1 MEFLFEKSLMGF
13 CTHSIKIVKTIGLIL
28 SFLATFLLADLVAE
42 NTHDPEEIKA
52 KVAYVKIPQLEDLE
66 NNPVYIGQ
74 IIGVTYELLLFDAE
88 FLEAKIKDELDK
100 TQIELLSKM
109 PKWKKVEKE
118 LFRATYY
125 YKIKGVKAS
134 IPPLEVSAFSNKDKY
149 IDYSIAPKVTLQV
162 TDLSKNSRYANVM
175 AKDLQVLQ
183 YKTKD
188 YDDKNNILVVELAFK
203 EANWEDFHIKEAI
216 KQGFDN
222 ASLNQI
228 KAKEGS
234 VFYYCVLPKTIQNL
248 SFDYFSLSNRQFKT
262 LSFSTIPTQDTT
274 GIQSDLIPK
283 NNFLVFSNVALLAL
297 CVFFLVLFFLVLFF
311 IFGRKLIF
319 LGLGILCLGFVLYHL
334 LFTQKSALLL
344 AHKKIRILPTQ
355 NSTILGLSKNE
366 MPIKIVGSHGDY
378 YKILTPHEQIGWVKK
393 DEVK

>member
-1 MEFLFEKSLMGF
+1 MGFLFEKSLMTF
-13 CTHSIKIVKTIGLIL
+13 CAHSIKIVKTIGLIL
-28 SFLATFLLADLVAE
+28 SLLATFLVADLVAE
-42 NTHDPEEIKA
+42 NTSESEEIKA
-52 KVAYVKIPQLEDLE
+52 KVVYVKIPQLEDLE

-74 IIGVTYELLLFDAE
+74 IIGVTYDLLLFDAE
-88 FLEAKIKDELDK
+88 FLEAKIKDKLDK

-125 YKIKGVKAS
+125 YKIKGIKAS

-162 TDLSKNSRYANVM
+162 TDLSKNPRYANVM

-203 EANWEDFHIKEAI
+203 EATWEDFHIKEAL

-297 CVFFLVLFFLVLFF
+297 CVFFLVLFF

-319 LGLGILCLGFVLYHL
+319 LGLGILCLGFVLYNL

-344 AHKKIRILPTQ
+344 AHQKIRILPTQ

-366 MPIKIVGSHGDY
+366 MPIKILGSHDDY

>member
-1 MEFLFEKSLMGF
+1 MGFLFEKSLMTF
-13 CTHSIKIVKTIGLIL
+13 CAHSIKIVKTIGLIL
-28 SFLATFLLADLVAE
+28 SFLATFLVAE

-52 KVAYVKIPQLEDLE
+52 KVVYVKIPQLEDLE

-74 IIGVTYELLLFDAE
+74 TIGVTYDLLLFDAE

-125 YKIKGVKAS
+125 YKIKGIKAS

-162 TDLSKNSRYANVM
+162 TDLSKNPRYANVM

-203 EANWEDFHIKEAI
+203 EANWEDFHIKEAL

-297 CVFFLVLFFLVLFF
+297 CVFFLVLFF

-319 LGLGILCLGFVLYHL
+319 LGLGILCLGFVLYNL

-366 MPIKIVGSHGDY
+366 MPIKILGSHDDY

>member
-1 MEFLFEKSLMGF
+1 MGFLFEKSLMSF
-13 CTHSIKIVKTIGLIL
+13 CTHSIKIIKVIGLIL
-28 SFLATFLLADLVAE
+28 SLLVTFLVAE
-42 NTHDPEEIKA
+42 NANEPEEIKA
-52 KVAYVKIPQLEDLE
+52 KVVYVKIPQLEDLE

-74 IIGVTYELLLFDAE
+74 IIGVTYDLLLFDAE
-88 FLEAKIKDELDK
+88 FLEAKIKDGWDK
-100 TQIELLSKM
+100 TQIELLNKM

-125 YKIKGVKAS
+125 YKIKGIKAI
-134 IPPLEVSAFSNKDKY
+134 IPSLEVSAFSNKDKY
-149 IDYSIAPKVTLQV
+149 IDHSIAPKVTLQV
-162 TDLSKNSRYANVM
+162 TDLSKNPRYANVM
-175 AKDLQVLQ
+175 AKDLQVVQ

-188 YDDKNNILVVELAFK
+188 YDDKNNILVMEIAFK
-203 EANWEDFHIKEAI
+203 EATWEDFHIKEAI

-248 SFDYFSLSNRQFKT
+248 SFDYFSLSNKQFKT
-262 LSFSTIPTQDTT
+262 LSFSAIPTQDTT

-297 CVFFLVLFFLVLFF
+297 CVFFLVLFF

-319 LGLGILCLGFVLYHL
+319 LGLGVLCLGFVLYHL

-366 MPIKIVGSHGDY
+366 MPIKILGSHDDY

-393 DEVK
+393 DEIK

>member
-1 MEFLFEKSLMGF
+1 MGFLFEKSLMSF
-13 CTHSIKIVKTIGLIL
+13 CTHSIKIIKVIGLIL
-28 SFLATFLLADLVAE
+28 SFLVAFLVAE
-42 NTHDPEEIKA
+42 DAHEPEEIKA

-66 NNPVYIGQ
+66 NTPVYIGQ
-74 IIGVTYELLLFDAE
+74 TIGVTYDLLLFDAE
-88 FLEAKIKDELDK
+88 FLEAKIKDGLDK

-125 YKIKGVKAS
+125 YKIKGIKAI
-134 IPPLEVSAFSNKDKY
+134 IPSLEVSAFSNKDKY
-149 IDYSIAPKVTLQV
+149 IDYSIAPKVALQV
-162 TDLSKNSRYANVM
+162 TDLSKNPRYANVM
-175 AKDLQVLQ
+175 AKDLQVVQ

-188 YDDKNNILVVELAFK
+188 YDDKNNILVMELAFK
-203 EANWEDFHIKEAI
+203 EANWEDFHVKEAI

-234 VFYYCVLPKTIQNL
+234 VFYYCVLPKTLQNL
-248 SFDYFSLSNRQFKT
+248 SFDYFLLSNRQFKT
-262 LSFSTIPTQDTT
+262 LSFSAIPTQDTT

-297 CVFFLVLFFLVLFF
+297 CVFFLVLFF

-319 LGLGILCLGFVLYHL
+319 LGLGVLCLGFVLYHL

-355 NSTILGLSKNE
+355 NSTILGLSRDE
-366 MPIKIVGSHGDY
+366 MPIKILGSHDDY

>member
-1 MEFLFEKSLMGF
+1 MGFLFEKSLMGF
-13 CTHSIKIVKTIGLIL
+13 CAHSIKIVKTIGLIL
-28 SFLATFLLADLVAE
+28 SLLATFLVAE

-52 KVAYVKIPQLEDLE
+52 KVVYVKIPQLEDLE

-74 IIGVTYELLLFDAE
+74 IIGVTYDLLLFDAE
-88 FLEAKIKDELDK
+88 FLEAKIKDGLDK

-162 TDLSKNSRYANVM
+162 TDLSKNPRYANVM
-175 AKDLQVLQ
+175 AKDLQVVQ

-188 YDDKNNILVVELAFK
+188 YDDKNNILVMELAFK
-203 EANWEDFHIKEAI
+203 EATWEDFHIKEAI

-234 VFYYCVLPKTIQNL
+234 VFYYCVLPKTLQNL
-248 SFDYFSLSNRQFKT
+248 SFDYFSLSNKQFKT
-262 LSFSTIPTQDTT
+262 LSFSAIPTQDTT

-297 CVFFLVLFFLVLFF
+297 CVFFLVLFF

-355 NSTILGLSKNE
+355 NSTILGLSKDE
-366 MPIKIVGSHGDY
+366 MPIKILGSHDDY

>member
-1 MEFLFEKSLMGF
+1 MGFLFEKSLMTF
-13 CTHSIKIVKTIGLIL
+13 CARSIKIVKTIGLIL
-28 SFLATFLLADLVAE
+28 SLLATFLVADLVAE

-52 KVAYVKIPQLEDLE
+52 KVVYVKIPRLEDLE

-74 IIGVTYELLLFDAE
+74 TIGVTYDLLLFDAE

-125 YKIKGVKAS
+125 YKIKGIKAS

-203 EANWEDFHIKEAI
+203 EATWEDFHIKEAL

-274 GIQSDLIPK
+274 GIQSNLIPK

-297 CVFFLVLFFLVLFF
+297 CVFFLVLFF
-311 IFGRKLIF
+311 IFGRKLIL
-319 LGLGILCLGFVLYHL
+319 LGLGILCLGFVLYNL

-366 MPIKIVGSHGDY
+366 MPIKILGSHDDY

>member
-1 MEFLFEKSLMGF
+1 MGFLFEKSLMSF
-13 CTHSIKIVKTIGLIL
+13 CTHSIKILKIISLIL
-28 SFLATFLLADLVAE
+28 SFLAAFLVAE
-42 NTHDPEEIKA
+42 NAHESEEIKA
-52 KVAYVKIPQLEDLE
+52 KVVYVKIPQLEDLE
-66 NNPVYIGQ
+66 NTPVYIGQ
-74 IIGVTYELLLFDAE
+74 IIGVTYDLLLFDAE
-88 FLEAKIKDELDK
+88 FLEAKIKDGLDK
-100 TQIELLSKM
+100 TQIELLNKM

-125 YKIKGVKAS
+125 YKIKGVKAI
-134 IPPLEVSAFSNKDKY
+134 IPSLEVSAFSNKDKY
-149 IDYSIAPKVTLQV
+149 IDHSIAPKVALQV
-162 TDLSKNSRYANVM
+162 TDLSKNPRYANVM
-175 AKDLQVLQ
+175 AKDLQVVQ

-188 YDDKNNILVVELAFK
+188 YDDKNNILVMELAFK
-203 EANWEDFHIKEAI
+203 EATWEDFHIKEAI

-234 VFYYCVLPKTIQNL
+234 VFYYCVLPKTLQNL

-262 LSFSTIPTQDTT
+262 LSFSAIPTQDTT

-297 CVFFLVLFFLVLFF
+297 CVFFLVLFF

-355 NSTILGLSKNE
+355 NSTILGLSKDE
-366 MPIKIVGSHGDY
+366 MPIKILGSHDDY

>member
-1 MEFLFEKSLMGF
+1 MTF
-13 CTHSIKIVKTIGLIL
+13 CAHSIKIVKTIGLIL
-28 SFLATFLLADLVAE
+28 SLLATFLVADLVAE
-42 NTHDPEEIKA
+42 NANESEEIKA
-52 KVAYVKIPQLEDLE
+52 KVVYVKIPRLEDLE

-74 IIGVTYELLLFDAE
+74 TIGVTYDLLLFDAE

-125 YKIKGVKAS
+125 YKIKGIKAS

-162 TDLSKNSRYANVM
+162 TDLSKNPRYANVM

-203 EANWEDFHIKEAI
+203 EANWEDFHIKEAL

-262 LSFSTIPTQDTT
+262 LSFSTIPTQDNT

-297 CVFFLVLFFLVLFF
+297 CVFFLVLFF

-319 LGLGILCLGFVLYHL
+319 LGLGILCLGFVLYNL

-344 AHKKIRILPTQ
+344 AHQKIRILPTQ

-366 MPIKIVGSHGDY
+366 MPIKILGSHDDY

>member
-1 MEFLFEKSLMGF
+1 MTF
-13 CTHSIKIVKTIGLIL
+13 CTRSIKIVKTIGLIL
-28 SFLATFLLADLVAE
+28 SFLAIFLVADLVAE

-52 KVAYVKIPQLEDLE
+52 KVVYVKIPRLEDLE

-74 IIGVTYELLLFDAE
+74 TIGVTYDLLLFDAE

-125 YKIKGVKAS
+125 YKIKGIKAS
-134 IPPLEVSAFSNKDKY
+134 IPSLEVSAFSNKDKY

-162 TDLSKNSRYANVM
+162 TDLSKNPRYANVM

-203 EANWEDFHIKEAI
+203 EATWEDFHIKEAL

-297 CVFFLVLFFLVLFF
+297 CVFFLVLFF

-366 MPIKIVGSHGDY
+366 MPIKILGSHDDY

>member
-1 MEFLFEKSLMGF
+1 MGFLFEKSLMTF
-13 CTHSIKIVKTIGLIL
+13 CAHSIKIVKTIGLIL
-28 SFLATFLLADLVAE
+28 SLLATFLVADLVAE

-52 KVAYVKIPQLEDLE
+52 KVVYIKIPRLEDLE

-74 IIGVTYELLLFDAE
+74 TIGVTYDLLLFDAE

-134 IPPLEVSAFSNKDKY
+134 IPSLEVSAFSNKDKY

-162 TDLSKNSRYANVM
+162 TDLSKNPRYANVM

-203 EANWEDFHIKEAI
+203 EATWEDFHIKEAL

-297 CVFFLVLFFLVLFF
+297 CVFFLVLFF

-319 LGLGILCLGFVLYHL
+319 LGLGILCLEFVLYHL

-366 MPIKIVGSHGDY
+366 MPIKILGSHDDY

>member
-1 MEFLFEKSLMGF
+1 MTF
-13 CTHSIKIVKTIGLIL
+13 CTRSIKIVKTIGLIL
-28 SFLATFLLADLVAE
+28 SFLATFLVADLVAE

-52 KVAYVKIPQLEDLE
+52 KVVYVKIPRLEDLE

-74 IIGVTYELLLFDAE
+74 TIGVTYDLLLFDAE

-162 TDLSKNSRYANVM
+162 TDLSKNPRYANIM

-203 EANWEDFHIKEAI
+203 EATWEDFRIKEAL

-297 CVFFLVLFFLVLFF
+297 CVFFLVLFF

-319 LGLGILCLGFVLYHL
+319 LGLGILCLGFVLYNL

-366 MPIKIVGSHGDY
+366 MPIKILGSHDDY

>member
-1 MEFLFEKSLMGF
+1 MGFLFEKSLMSF
-13 CTHSIKIVKTIGLIL
+13 CAHSIKILKIISLIL
-28 SFLATFLLADLVAE
+28 SLLVAFLVAE
-42 NTHDPEEIKA
+42 DAHEPEEIKA

-66 NNPVYIGQ
+66 NTPVYIGQ
-74 IIGVTYELLLFDAE
+74 TIGVTYDLLLFDAE
-88 FLEAKIKDELDK
+88 FLEAKIKDGLDK

-125 YKIKGVKAS
+125 YKIKGIKAI
-134 IPPLEVSAFSNKDKY
+134 IPSLEVSAFSNKDKY
-149 IDYSIAPKVTLQV
+149 IDYSIAPKVALQV
-162 TDLSKNSRYANVM
+162 TDLSKNPRYANVM
-175 AKDLQVLQ
+175 AKDLQVVQ

-188 YDDKNNILVVELAFK
+188 YDDKNHILVMELAFK

-234 VFYYCVLPKTIQNL
+234 VFYYCVLPKTLQNL

-262 LSFSTIPTQDTT
+262 LSFSAIPTQDTT

-297 CVFFLVLFFLVLFF
+297 CVFFLVLFF

-319 LGLGILCLGFVLYHL
+319 LGLGVLCLGFVLYNL

-355 NSTILGLSKNE
+355 NSTILGLSRDE
-366 MPIKIVGSHGDY
+366 MPIKILGSHDDY

>member
-1 MEFLFEKSLMGF
+1 MTF
-13 CTHSIKIVKTIGLIL
+13 CAHSIKIVKTIGLIL
-28 SFLATFLLADLVAE
+28 SFLATFLVADLVAE

-52 KVAYVKIPQLEDLE
+52 KVVYVKIPRLEDLE

-74 IIGVTYELLLFDAE
+74 TIGVTYDLLLFDAE

-125 YKIKGVKAS
+125 YKIKGIKAS

-162 TDLSKNSRYANVM
+162 TDLSKNPRYANVM

-203 EANWEDFHIKEAI
+203 EATWEDFHIKEAL

-297 CVFFLVLFFLVLFF
+297 CVFFLVLFF
-311 IFGRKLIF
+311 IFGCKLIF
-319 LGLGILCLGFVLYHL
+319 LGLGILCLGFVLYNL

-366 MPIKIVGSHGDY
+366 MPIKILGSHDDY

>member
-1 MEFLFEKSLMGF
+1 MGFLFEKSLMTF
-13 CTHSIKIVKTIGLIL
+13 CAHSIKIVKTIGLIL
-28 SFLATFLLADLVAE
+28 SLLATFLVADLVAE

-52 KVAYVKIPQLEDLE
+52 KVVYVKIPRLEDLE

-74 IIGVTYELLLFDAE
+74 TIGVTYDLLLFDAE

-125 YKIKGVKAS
+125 YKIKGMKAS
-134 IPPLEVSAFSNKDKY
+134 VPPLEVSAFSNKDKY
-149 IDYSIAPKVTLQV
+149 IDHSIAPKVTLQV
-162 TDLSKNSRYANVM
+162 TDLSKNPRYANVM

-203 EANWEDFHIKEAI
+203 EATWEDFHIKEAL

-297 CVFFLVLFFLVLFF
+297 CVFFLVLFF

-319 LGLGILCLGFVLYHL
+319 LGLGILCLGFVLYNL

-366 MPIKIVGSHGDY
+366 MPIKILGSHDDY

>member
-1 MEFLFEKSLMGF
+1 MGFLFEKSLMGF
-13 CTHSIKIVKTIGLIL
+13 CIHSIKIVKIISLIL
-28 SFLATFLLADLVAE
+28 SLLATLLAADDANQ
-42 NTHDPEEIKA
+42 NTNKPEEIKA

-66 NNPVYIGQ
+66 NTPVYIGQ
-74 IIGVTYELLLFDAE
+74 TIGVTYDLLLFDAE

-100 TQIELLSKM
+100 TQIELLNKM
-109 PKWKKVEKE
+109 PKWKKVEQE

-149 IDYSIAPKVTLQV
+149 IDHSIAPKVTLQV
-162 TDLSKNSRYANVM
+162 TDLSQNPRYAKIM

-188 YDDKNNILVVELAFK
+188 YDDKNNILVMELAFK
-203 EANWEDFHIKEAI
+203 EATWEDFHIKEAI

-234 VFYYCVLPKTIQNL
+234 VFYYCVLPKTLQSL

-262 LSFSTIPTQDTT
+262 LSFSVIPTQDTT
-274 GIQSDLIPK
+274 GIQSDLVPK

-297 CVFFLVLFFLVLFF
+297 CVFFLVLFF

-319 LGLGILCLGFVLYHL
+319 LGLGVLCLGFVLYHL
-334 LFTQKSALLL
+334 LFAQKSAVLL

-366 MPIKIVGSHGDY
+366 IPVKILGLHDDY

-393 DEVK
+393 DEIK

>member
-1 MEFLFEKSLMGF
+1 MGFLFEKSLMSF
-13 CTHSIKIVKTIGLIL
+13 CTHSIKILKIISLIL
-28 SFLATFLLADLVAE
+28 SLLVAFLVAE
-42 NTHDPEEIKA
+42 DAHEPEEIKA

-74 IIGVTYELLLFDAE
+74 IIGVTYDLLLFDAE
-88 FLEAKIKDELDK
+88 FLEAKIKDGLDK
-100 TQIELLSKM
+100 TQIELLNKM

-125 YKIKGVKAS
+125 YKIKGIKAI
-134 IPPLEVSAFSNKDKY
+134 IPSLEVSAFSNKDKY
-149 IDYSIAPKVTLQV
+149 IDHSIAPKVILQV
-162 TDLSKNSRYANVM
+162 TDLSKNPRYANVM
-175 AKDLQVLQ
+175 AKDLQVVQ

-188 YDDKNNILVVELAFK
+188 YDDKNNILVMEIAFK
-203 EANWEDFHIKEAI
+203 EATWEDFHIKEAI

-262 LSFSTIPTQDTT
+262 LSFSAIPTQDTI

-297 CVFFLVLFFLVLFF
+297 CVFFLVLFF

-319 LGLGILCLGFVLYHL
+319 LGLGILCLWFVLYHL
-334 LFTQKSALLL
+334 LFTQKSAVLL

-366 MPIKIVGSHGDY
+366 MPIKILGSHDDY

>member
-1 MEFLFEKSLMGF
+1 MGFLFEKSLMSF
-13 CTHSIKIVKTIGLIL
+13 CAHSIKIIKVIGLIL
-28 SFLATFLLADLVAE
+28 SFLAAFLVAE
-42 NTHDPEEIKA
+42 DAHEPEEIKA

-66 NNPVYIGQ
+66 NTPVYIGQ
-74 IIGVTYELLLFDAE
+74 TIGVTYDLLLFDAE
-88 FLEAKIKDELDK
+88 FLEAKIKDGLDK
-100 TQIELLSKM
+100 TQIELLNKM
-109 PKWKKVEKE
+109 PKWKKVEQE

-125 YKIKGVKAS
+125 YKIKGIRAS
-134 IPPLEVSAFSNKDKY
+134 IPSLEVSAFSNKDKY
-149 IDYSIAPKVTLQV
+149 IDYSIAPKVALQV
-162 TDLSKNSRYANVM
+162 TDLSKNPRYANVM
-175 AKDLQVLQ
+175 AKDLQVVQ

-188 YDDKNNILVVELAFK
+188 YDDKNNVLVMELAFK
-203 EANWEDFHIKEAI
+203 EANWEDFNIKEAI

-234 VFYYCVLPKTIQNL
+234 VFYYCVLPKTVQSL

-262 LSFSTIPTQDTT
+262 LSFSAIPTQDTT

-297 CVFFLVLFFLVLFF
+297 CVFFLVLFF

-334 LFTQKSALLL
+334 LFTQKSAILL

-355 NSTILGLSKNE
+355 NSTILGLSKDE
-366 MPIKIVGSHGDY
+366 MPIKILGSHDDY

>member
-1 MEFLFEKSLMGF
+1 MGFLFEKSLMSF
-13 CTHSIKIVKTIGLIL
+13 FAHSVKILKIISLTL
-28 SFLATFLLADLVAE
+28 SLLVSFLVAE
-42 NTHDPEEIKA
+42 NAHGPEEEIKA

-74 IIGVTYELLLFDAE
+74 IIGVTYDLLLFDAE
-88 FLEAKIKDELDK
+88 FLEAKIKDGLDK
-100 TQIELLSKM
+100 TQIELLNKM

-125 YKIKGVKAS
+125 YKIKGIKAI
-134 IPPLEVSAFSNKDKY
+134 IPSLEVSAFSNKDKY
-149 IDYSIAPKVTLQV
+149 IDHSIAPKVALQV
-162 TDLSKNSRYANVM
+162 TDLSKNPRYANVM

-188 YDDKNNILVVELAFK
+188 YDDKNNILVMEIAFK
-203 EANWEDFHIKEAI
+203 EANWEDFRIKEAI

-222 ASLNQI
+222 ASLSQI

-234 VFYYCVLPKTIQNL
+234 VFYYCVLPKTLQNL

-262 LSFSTIPTQDTT
+262 LSFSAIPTQDTT

-297 CVFFLVLFFLVLFF
+297 CVFFLVLFF

-334 LFTQKSALLL
+334 LFTQKSAILL

-366 MPIKIVGSHGDY
+366 MPIKILGSHDDY

>member
-1 MEFLFEKSLMGF
+1 MTF
-13 CTHSIKIVKTIGLIL
+13 CVRSIKIVKTIGLIL
-28 SFLATFLLADLVAE
+28 SFLATFLVADLVAE

-52 KVAYVKIPQLEDLE
+52 KVVYVKIPRLEDLE

-74 IIGVTYELLLFDAE
+74 TIGVTYDLLLFDAE

-125 YKIKGVKAS
+125 YKIKGIKAS
-134 IPPLEVSAFSNKDKY
+134 IPSLEVSAFSNKDKY

-162 TDLSKNSRYANVM
+162 TDLSKNPRYANVM

-203 EANWEDFHIKEAI
+203 EANWEDFHIKEAL

-297 CVFFLVLFFLVLFF
+297 CVFFLVLFF

-319 LGLGILCLGFVLYHL
+319 LGLGILCLGFVLYNL

-355 NSTILGLSKNE
+355 NSTILGISKNE
-366 MPIKIVGSHGDY
+366 MPIEILGSHDDY

>member
-1 MEFLFEKSLMGF
+1 MGFLFEKSLMTF
-13 CTHSIKIVKTIGLIL
+13 CAHPIKIVKTIGLIL
-28 SFLATFLLADLVAE
+28 SFLATFLVAE

-74 IIGVTYELLLFDAE
+74 TIGVTYDLLLFDAE

-125 YKIKGVKAS
+125 YKIKGIQAS
-134 IPPLEVSAFSNKDKY
+134 IPSLEVSAFSNKDKY

-162 TDLSKNSRYANVM
+162 TDLSKNPRYANVM

-203 EANWEDFHIKEAI
+203 EANWEDFHIKEAL

-234 VFYYCVLPKTIQNL
+234 VFYYCVLPKTIQSL

-262 LSFSTIPTQDTT
+262 LSFSTIPTQDNT

-297 CVFFLVLFFLVLFF
+297 CVFFLVLFF

-319 LGLGILCLGFVLYHL
+319 LGLGILCLGFVLYNL

-344 AHKKIRILPTQ
+344 AHQKIRILPTQ

-366 MPIKIVGSHGDY
+366 MPIKILGSHDDY

>member
-1 MEFLFEKSLMGF
+1 MGFLFEKSLMSF
-13 CTHSIKIVKTIGLIL
+13 FAHPIKILKIISLIL
-28 SFLATFLLADLVAE
+28 SFLISFLVAE
-42 NTHDPEEIKA
+42 NANEPEEIKA

-66 NNPVYIGQ
+66 NTPVYIGQ
-74 IIGVTYELLLFDAE
+74 IIGVTYDLLLFDAE
-88 FLEAKIKDELDK
+88 FLEAKIKDGLDK
-100 TQIELLSKM
+100 TQIEPLSKM

-125 YKIKGVKAS
+125 YKIKGIKAS
-134 IPPLEVSAFSNKDKY
+134 IPSLEVSAFSNKDKY
-149 IDYSIAPKVTLQV
+149 IDHSIAPKVALQV
-162 TDLSKNSRYANVM
+162 TDLSKNPRYANVM
-175 AKDLQVLQ
+175 AKDLQVVQ

-188 YDDKNNILVVELAFK
+188 YDDKNNILVMELAFK
-203 EANWEDFHIKEAI
+203 EANWEDFHVKEAL

-297 CVFFLVLFFLVLFF
+297 CVFFLVLFF

-355 NSTILGLSKNE
+355 NSTILGLSKDE
-366 MPIKIVGSHGDY
+366 MPIKILGSHDDY

-393 DEVK
+393 NEVK

>member
-1 MEFLFEKSLMGF
+1 MGFLFEKSLMSF
-13 CTHSIKIVKTIGLIL
+13 CTHSIKIIKVIGLIL
-28 SFLATFLLADLVAE
+28 SFLAAFLVAE
-42 NTHDPEEIKA
+42 DAHEPEEIKA

-66 NNPVYIGQ
+66 NTPVYIGQ
-74 IIGVTYELLLFDAE
+74 TIGVTYDLLLFDAE
-88 FLEAKIKDELDK
+88 FLEAKIKDGLDK
-100 TQIELLSKM
+100 TQIELLNKM
-109 PKWKKVEKE
+109 PKWKKVEQE

-125 YKIKGVKAS
+125 YKIKGIRAS
-134 IPPLEVSAFSNKDKY
+134 IPSLEVSAFSNKDKY
-149 IDYSIAPKVTLQV
+149 IDYSIAPKVALQV
-162 TDLSKNSRYANVM
+162 TDLSKNPRYANVM
-175 AKDLQVLQ
+175 AKDLQVVQ

-188 YDDKNNILVVELAFK
+188 YDDKNNILVMELAFK
-203 EANWEDFHIKEAI
+203 EANWEDFHIKEAL

-234 VFYYCVLPKTIQNL
+234 VFYYCVLPKTVQSL

-262 LSFSTIPTQDTT
+262 LSFSAIPTQDTT

-297 CVFFLVLFFLVLFF
+297 CVFFLALFF
-311 IFGRKLIF
+311 IFGHKLIF
-319 LGLGILCLGFVLYHL
+319 LGLGILCLGFVLYNL
-334 LFTQKSALLL
+334 LFTQKSAILL

-355 NSTILGLSKNE
+355 NSTILGLSKDE
-366 MPIKIVGSHGDY
+366 MPIKILGSHDDY

>member
-1 MEFLFEKSLMGF
+1 MGFLFEKSLMTF
-13 CTHSIKIVKTIGLIL
+13 CAHSIKIVKTIGLIL
-28 SFLATFLLADLVAE
+28 SLLATFLVVDLVAE

-52 KVAYVKIPQLEDLE
+52 KVAYVKIPRLEDLE

-74 IIGVTYELLLFDAE
+74 TIGVTYDLLLFDAE

-125 YKIKGVKAS
+125 YKIKGIKAS

-162 TDLSKNSRYANVM
+162 TDLSKNPRYANVM

-203 EANWEDFHIKEAI
+203 EANWEDFHIKEAL

-262 LSFSTIPTQDTT
+262 LSFSTIPIQDTT

-297 CVFFLVLFFLVLFF
+297 CVFFLVLFF
-311 IFGRKLIF
+311 IFGRKLIL
-319 LGLGILCLGFVLYHL
+319 LGLGILCLGFVLYNL

-366 MPIKIVGSHGDY
+366 MPIKILGSHDDY

>member
-1 MEFLFEKSLMGF
+1 MGFLFEKSLMSF
-13 CTHSIKIVKTIGLIL
+13 CAHSIKIIKVIGLIL
-28 SFLATFLLADLVAE
+28 SLWVSFLVAE
-42 NTHDPEEIKA
+42 NAHGPEEIKA

-74 IIGVTYELLLFDAE
+74 IIGVTYDLLLFDAE
-88 FLEAKIKDELDK
+88 FLEAKIKDGWDK

-125 YKIKGVKAS
+125 YKIKGVKAI
-134 IPPLEVSAFSNKDKY
+134 IPSLEVSAFSNKDKY
-149 IDYSIAPKVTLQV
+149 IDHSIAPKVTLQV
-162 TDLSKNSRYANVM
+162 TDLSKNPRYANVM

-203 EANWEDFHIKEAI
+203 EATWEDFHIKEAI

-248 SFDYFSLSNRQFKT
+248 SFDYFSLSNKQFKT

-297 CVFFLVLFFLVLFF
+297 CVFFLVLFF
-311 IFGRKLIF
+311 IFGHKLIF

-366 MPIKIVGSHGDY
+366 MPIKILGSHDDY

>member
-1 MEFLFEKSLMGF
+1 MGFLFEKSLMSF
-13 CTHSIKIVKTIGLIL
+13 CAHSIKILKIISLIL
-28 SFLATFLLADLVAE
+28 SLLVGFLVAE
-42 NTHDPEEIKA
+42 NAHEPEEIKA
-52 KVAYVKIPQLEDLE
+52 KVVYVKIPQLEDLE

-74 IIGVTYELLLFDAE
+74 IIGVTYDLLLFDAE
-88 FLEAKIKDELDK
+88 FLEAKIKDGLDK
-100 TQIELLSKM
+100 TQIELLNKM

-125 YKIKGVKAS
+125 YKIKGVKAI
-134 IPPLEVSAFSNKDKY
+134 IPSLEVSAFSNKDKY
-149 IDYSIAPKVTLQV
+149 IDHSIAPKVALQV
-162 TDLSKNSRYANVM
+162 TDLSKNPRYANVM
-175 AKDLQVLQ
+175 AKDLQVVQ

-188 YDDKNNILVVELAFK
+188 YDDKNNILVMEIAFK
-203 EANWEDFHIKEAI
+203 EATWEDFHIKEAI

-234 VFYYCVLPKTIQNL
+234 VFYYCVLPKTLQNL
-248 SFDYFSLSNRQFKT
+248 SFDYFSLSNKQFKT
-262 LSFSTIPTQDTT
+262 LSFSAIPTQDTT

-297 CVFFLVLFFLVLFF
+297 CVFFLVLFF

-319 LGLGILCLGFVLYHL
+319 LGLGVLCLGFVLYHL

-355 NSTILGLSKNE
+355 NSTILGLSKDE
-366 MPIKIVGSHGDY
+366 MPIKILGSHDDY

>member
-1 MEFLFEKSLMGF
+1 MGFLFEKSLMTF
-13 CTHSIKIVKTIGLIL
+13 CARSIKIVKTIGLTL
-28 SFLATFLLADLVAE
+28 SLLATFLVADLVAE

-52 KVAYVKIPQLEDLE
+52 KVVYVKIPRLEDLE

-74 IIGVTYELLLFDAE
+74 TIGVTYDLLLFDAE

-125 YKIKGVKAS
+125 YKIKGIKAS
-134 IPPLEVSAFSNKDKY
+134 IPSLEVSAFSNKDKY
-149 IDYSIAPKVTLQV
+149 IDHSIAPKVALQV
-162 TDLSKNSRYANVM
+162 TDLSKNPRYANVM
-175 AKDLQVLQ
+175 AKDLQVVQ

-203 EANWEDFHIKEAI
+203 EATWEDFHIKEAL

-234 VFYYCVLPKTIQNL
+234 VFYYCVLPKTLQNL

-262 LSFSTIPTQDTT
+262 LSFSAIPTQDTT

-297 CVFFLVLFFLVLFF
+297 CVFFLVLFF

-355 NSTILGLSKNE
+355 NSTILGLSKDE
-366 MPIKIVGSHGDY
+366 MPIKILGSHDDY

>member
-1 MEFLFEKSLMGF
+1 MGFLFEKSLMSF
-13 CTHSIKIVKTIGLIL
+13 CAHSIKIIKVIGLIL
-28 SFLATFLLADLVAE
+28 SFLAAFLVAE
-42 NTHDPEEIKA
+42 DAHEPEEIKA

-66 NNPVYIGQ
+66 NTPVYIGQ
-74 IIGVTYELLLFDAE
+74 TIGVTYDLLLFDAE
-88 FLEAKIKDELDK
+88 FLEAKIKDGLDK

-125 YKIKGVKAS
+125 YKIKGIKAI
-134 IPPLEVSAFSNKDKY
+134 IPSLEVSAFSNKDKY
-149 IDYSIAPKVTLQV
+149 IDYSIAPKVALQV
-162 TDLSKNSRYANVM
+162 TDLSKNPRYANVM
-175 AKDLQVLQ
+175 AKDLQVVQ

-188 YDDKNNILVVELAFK
+188 YDDKNNILVMELAFK

-234 VFYYCVLPKTIQNL
+234 VFYYCVLPKTLQNL

-262 LSFSTIPTQDTT
+262 LSFSAIPTQDTT

-297 CVFFLVLFFLVLFF
+297 CVFFLVLFF

-319 LGLGILCLGFVLYHL
+319 LGLGILCLGFVLYNL

-355 NSTILGLSKNE
+355 NSTILGLSRDE
-366 MPIKIVGSHGDY
+366 MPIKILGSHDDY

>member
-1 MEFLFEKSLMGF
+1 MGFLFEKSLMSF
-13 CTHSIKIVKTIGLIL
+13 CAHSIKIIKIISLIL
-28 SFLATFLLADLVAE
+28 SFWVGFLVAE
-42 NTHDPEEIKA
+42 NANEPEEIKA

-66 NNPVYIGQ
+66 NTPVYIGQ
-74 IIGVTYELLLFDAE
+74 IIGVTYDLLLFDAE

-125 YKIKGVKAS
+125 YKIKGIKAS

-149 IDYSIAPKVTLQV
+149 IDHSIAPKVALQV
-162 TDLSKNSRYANVM
+162 TDLSKNPRYANVM
-175 AKDLQVLQ
+175 AKDLQVVQ

-188 YDDKNNILVVELAFK
+188 YDDKNNILVMELAFK

-234 VFYYCVLPKTIQNL
+234 VFYYCVLPKTTQNL
-248 SFDYFSLSNRQFKT
+248 SFDYFSLSNKQFKT

-297 CVFFLVLFFLVLFF
+297 CVFFLVLFF

-355 NSTILGLSKNE
+355 NSTILGLSKDE
-366 MPIKIVGSHGDY
+366 MPITILGSHDDY

>member
-1 MEFLFEKSLMGF
+1 MGFLFEKSLMGF
-13 CTHSIKIVKTIGLIL
+13 CAHSIKIVKTISLIL
-28 SFLATFLLADLVAE
+28 SFLVSFLVAE
-42 NTHDPEEIKA
+42 NTHESEEIKA

-74 IIGVTYELLLFDAE
+74 IIGVTYDLLLFDAE
-88 FLEAKIKDELDK
+88 FLEAKIKDGLDK
-100 TQIELLSKM
+100 TQIEPLNKM

-125 YKIKGVKAS
+125 YKIKGIKAS
-134 IPPLEVSAFSNKDKY
+134 IPSLEVSAFSNKDKY
-149 IDYSIAPKVTLQV
+149 IDHSIAPKVTLQV
-162 TDLSKNSRYANVM
+162 TDLSKNPRYANIM

-203 EANWEDFHIKEAI
+203 EANWEDFHIKEAL

-262 LSFSTIPTQDTT
+262 LSFLTIPTQDTT
-274 GIQSDLIPK
+274 GIQSDLLPK

-297 CVFFLVLFFLVLFF
+297 CVFFLVLFF

-334 LFTQKSALLL
+334 LLTQKSAILL

-366 MPIKIVGSHGDY
+366 MPIKILGSHDDY

>member
-1 MEFLFEKSLMGF
+1 MGFLFEKSLMSF
-13 CTHSIKIVKTIGLIL
+13 CAHSIKILKIISLIL
-28 SFLATFLLADLVAE
+28 SLLVSFLVAE
-42 NTHDPEEIKA
+42 NTSEPEEIKA
-52 KVAYVKIPQLEDLE
+52 KVVYVKIPQLEDLE

-74 IIGVTYELLLFDAE
+74 IIGVTYDLLLFDAE
-88 FLEAKIKDELDK
+88 FLEAKIKDGLDK

-134 IPPLEVSAFSNKDKY
+134 IPSLEVSAFSNKDKY
-149 IDYSIAPKVTLQV
+149 IDHSIAPKVTLQV
-162 TDLSKNSRYANVM
+162 TDLSKNPRYANVM

-203 EANWEDFHIKEAI
+203 EANWEDFHIKEAL

-262 LSFSTIPTQDTT
+262 LSFSAIPTQDTT

-297 CVFFLVLFFLVLFF
+297 CVFFLALFF

-355 NSTILGLSKNE
+355 NSTILGLSKDE
-366 MPIKIVGSHGDY
+366 MPIKILGSHDDY

-393 DEVK
+393 NEVK

>member
-1 MEFLFEKSLMGF
+1 MGFLFEKSLMSF
-13 CTHSIKIVKTIGLIL
+13 CTHSIKILKIISLIL
-28 SFLATFLLADLVAE
+28 SFLAAFLVAE
-42 NTHDPEEIKA
+42 DAHEPEEIKA

-66 NNPVYIGQ
+66 NTPVYIGQ
-74 IIGVTYELLLFDAE
+74 TIGVTYDLLLFDAE
-88 FLEAKIKDELDK
+88 FLEAKIKDGLDK
-100 TQIELLSKM
+100 TQIELLNKM
-109 PKWKKVEKE
+109 PKWKKVEQE

-125 YKIKGVKAS
+125 YKIKGIRAS
-134 IPPLEVSAFSNKDKY
+134 IPSLEVSAFSNKDKY
-149 IDYSIAPKVTLQV
+149 IDHSIAPKVALQV
-162 TDLSKNSRYANVM
+162 TDLSKNPRYANVM
-175 AKDLQVLQ
+175 AKDLQVVQ

-188 YDDKNNILVVELAFK
+188 YDDKNNILVMELAFK
-203 EANWEDFHIKEAI
+203 EANWEDFHIKEVL

-234 VFYYCVLPKTIQNL
+234 VFYYCVLPKTLQSL

-262 LSFSTIPTQDTT
+262 LSFSAIPTQDTT

-297 CVFFLVLFFLVLFF
+297 CVFFLVLFF

-319 LGLGILCLGFVLYHL
+319 LGLGVLCLGFVLYNL

-355 NSTILGLSKNE
+355 NSTILGLSKDE
-366 MPIKIVGSHGDY
+366 MPIKILGSHDDY

>member
-1 MEFLFEKSLMGF
+1 MTF
-13 CTHSIKIVKTIGLIL
+13 CTRSIKIVKTIGLIL
-28 SFLATFLLADLVAE
+28 SFLAIFLVADLVAE

-52 KVAYVKIPQLEDLE
+52 KVVYVKIPRLEDLE

-74 IIGVTYELLLFDAE
+74 TIGVTYDLLLFDAE

-125 YKIKGVKAS
+125 YKIKGIKAS
-134 IPPLEVSAFSNKDKY
+134 IPSLEVSAFSNKDKY

-162 TDLSKNSRYANVM
+162 TDLSKNPRYANVM

-203 EANWEDFHIKEAI
+203 EATWEDFHIKEAL

-228 KAKEGS
+228 KAKEGG

-297 CVFFLVLFFLVLFF
+297 CVFFLVLFF

-319 LGLGILCLGFVLYHL
+319 LGLGILCLGFVLYNL
-334 LFTQKSALLL
+334 LFTQKSAFLL

-366 MPIKIVGSHGDY
+366 MPIKILGSHDDY

>member
-1 MEFLFEKSLMGF
+1 MGFLFEKSLMSF
-13 CTHSIKIVKTIGLIL
+13 CTHSIKILKIISLIL
-28 SFLATFLLADLVAE
+28 SLLVAFLVAE
-42 NTHDPEEIKA
+42 DAHEPEEIKA

-66 NNPVYIGQ
+66 NTPVYIGQ
-74 IIGVTYELLLFDAE
+74 TIGVTYDLLLFDAE
-88 FLEAKIKDELDK
+88 FLEAKIKDGLDK

-125 YKIKGVKAS
+125 YKIKGIKAI
-134 IPPLEVSAFSNKDKY
+134 IPSLEVSAFSNKDKY
-149 IDYSIAPKVTLQV
+149 IDYSIAPKVALQV
-162 TDLSKNSRYANVM
+162 TDLSKNPRYANVM
-175 AKDLQVLQ
+175 AKDLQVVQ

-188 YDDKNNILVVELAFK
+188 YDDKNNILVMELAFK

-234 VFYYCVLPKTIQNL
+234 VFYYCVLPKTLQNL

-262 LSFSTIPTQDTT
+262 LSFSAIPTQDTT

-297 CVFFLVLFFLVLFF
+297 CVFFLVLFF

-319 LGLGILCLGFVLYHL
+319 LGLGVLCLGFVLYNL

-355 NSTILGLSKNE
+355 NSTILGLSRDE
-366 MPIKIVGSHGDY
+366 MPIKILGSHDDY

>member
-1 MEFLFEKSLMGF
+1 MGFLFEKSLMGF
-13 CTHSIKIVKTIGLIL
+13 CAHSIKIVKTIGLIL
-28 SFLATFLLADLVAE
+28 SFLVTFLVADLVAE

-74 IIGVTYELLLFDAE
+74 IIGVTYDLLLFDAE
-88 FLEAKIKDELDK
+88 FLEAKIKDGLDK

-134 IPPLEVSAFSNKDKY
+134 IPSLEVSAFSNKDKY
-149 IDYSIAPKVTLQV
+149 IDHSIAPKVTLQV
-162 TDLSKNSRYANVM
+162 TDLSKNPRYANVM

-203 EANWEDFHIKEAI
+203 EATWEDFHIKEAL

-274 GIQSDLIPK
+274 SIQSDLIPK

-297 CVFFLVLFFLVLFF
+297 CVFFLVLFF

-319 LGLGILCLGFVLYHL
+319 LGLGILCLGFVLYNL

-355 NSTILGLSKNE
+355 NSTILGLSKDE
-366 MPIKIVGSHGDY
+366 MPIKILGSHDDY

>member
-1 MEFLFEKSLMGF
+1 MGFLFEKSLMGF
-13 CTHSIKIVKTIGLIL
+13 FAHSIKILKIISLIL
-28 SFLATFLLADLVAE
+28 SLLVSFWTSFLVAE
-42 NTHDPEEIKA
+42 NTHEPEEIKA
-52 KVAYVKIPQLEDLE
+52 KVVYVKIPQLEDLE

-74 IIGVTYELLLFDAE
+74 IIGVTYDLLLFDAE
-88 FLEAKIKDELDK
+88 FLEAKIKDEWDK

-149 IDYSIAPKVTLQV
+149 IDHSIAPKVALQV
-162 TDLSKNSRYANVM
+162 TDLSKNPRYANVM
-175 AKDLQVLQ
+175 AKDLQVVQ

-188 YDDKNNILVVELAFK
+188 YDDKNNILVMEIAFK
-203 EANWEDFHIKEAI
+203 EATWEDFHIKEAI

-234 VFYYCVLPKTIQNL
+234 VFYYCVLPKTLQNL

-262 LSFSTIPTQDTT
+262 LSFSAIPTQDTT

-297 CVFFLVLFFLVLFF
+297 CVFFLVLFF

-355 NSTILGLSKNE
+355 NSTILGLSKDE
-366 MPIKIVGSHGDY
+366 MPIKILGSHDDY

>member
-1 MEFLFEKSLMGF
+1 M
-13 CTHSIKIVKTIGLIL
+13 IKPCFNFHAFSMKTIAIVSLVL
-28 SFLATFLLADLVAE
+28 SLLVTFLVAQDANE
-42 NTHDPEEIKA
+42 SEEIKA
-52 KVAYVKIPQLEDLE
+52 KVAYVKIPRLEDLE

-74 IIGVTYELLLFDAE
+74 IIGVTYELLLFDAQ

-100 TQIELLSKM
+100 TQIEPLSKM

-134 IPPLEVSAFSNKDKY
+134 IPSLEVSAFSNKDKY

-162 TDLSKNSRYANVM
+162 TDLSKNPRYANVM

-203 EANWEDFHIKEAI
+203 EANWEDFHIKEAL

-262 LSFSTIPTQDTT
+262 LSFSVIPTQDTT

-297 CVFFLVLFFLVLFF
+297 CVFFLVLFF

-319 LGLGILCLGFVLYHL
+319 LGFGILCLGFVLYNL

-366 MPIKIVGSHGDY
+366 MPIKIVGSHDDY

-393 DEVK
+393 NEIK

>member
-1 MEFLFEKSLMGF
+1 MGFLFEKSLMIF

-28 SFLATFLLADLVAE
+28 SLLATFLVADLVAE

-52 KVAYVKIPQLEDLE
+52 KVVYVKIPQLEDLE

-74 IIGVTYELLLFDAE
+74 TIGVTYDLLLFDAE

-125 YKIKGVKAS
+125 YKIKGIKAS

-162 TDLSKNSRYANVM
+162 TDLSKNPRYANVM

-203 EANWEDFHIKEAI
+203 EANWEDFHIKEAL

-297 CVFFLVLFFLVLFF
+297 CVFFLVLFF

-319 LGLGILCLGFVLYHL
+319 LGLGILCLGFVLYNL

-355 NSTILGLSKNE
+355 NSTILGISKNE
-366 MPIKIVGSHGDY
+366 MPIKILGSHDDY

>member
-1 MEFLFEKSLMGF
+1 MGFLFEKSLMSF
-13 CTHSIKIVKTIGLIL
+13 FAHPIKTLKITSLIL
-28 SFLATFLLADLVAE
+28 SFLVSFWTSFLVAE
-42 NTHDPEEIKA
+42 NTSEPEEIKA

-74 IIGVTYELLLFDAE
+74 IIGVTYDLLLFDAE
-88 FLEAKIKDELDK
+88 FLEAKIKDGLDK

-125 YKIKGVKAS
+125 YKIKGIKAS
-134 IPPLEVSAFSNKDKY
+134 IPSLEVSAFSNKDKY
-149 IDYSIAPKVTLQV
+149 IDHSIAPKVILQV
-162 TDLSKNSRYANVM
+162 TDLSKNPRYANVM
-175 AKDLQVLQ
+175 AKDLQVVQ

-188 YDDKNNILVVELAFK
+188 YDDKNNILVMEIAFK
-203 EANWEDFHIKEAI
+203 EATWEDFHIKEAI

-234 VFYYCVLPKTIQNL
+234 VFYYCVLPKTLQNL
-248 SFDYFSLSNRQFKT
+248 SFDYFSLSDKQFKT
-262 LSFSTIPTQDTT
+262 LSFSAIPTQDTT

-283 NNFLVFSNVALLAL
+283 NNFLVFSNVVLLAL
-297 CVFFLVLFFLVLFF
+297 CVFFLVLFF

-366 MPIKIVGSHGDY
+366 MPIKILGSHDDY

>member
-1 MEFLFEKSLMGF
+1 MGFLFEKSLMTF
-13 CTHSIKIVKTIGLIL
+13 CAHSIKIVKTIGLIL
-28 SFLATFLLADLVAE
+28 SFLATFLVADLVAE

-52 KVAYVKIPQLEDLE
+52 KVVYVKIPRLEDLE

-74 IIGVTYELLLFDAE
+74 IIGVTYDLLLFDAE

-125 YKIKGVKAS
+125 YKIKGIKAS

-162 TDLSKNSRYANVM
+162 TDLSKNPRYANVM

-203 EANWEDFHIKEAI
+203 EANWEDFHIKEVL

-297 CVFFLVLFFLVLFF
+297 CVFFLVLFF

-366 MPIKIVGSHGDY
+366 MPIKILGSHDDY

>member
-1 MEFLFEKSLMGF
+1 MGLLFEKSLMSF
-13 CTHSIKIVKTIGLIL
+13 CAHSIKIIKVIGLIL
-28 SFLATFLLADLVAE
+28 SFLAAFLVAE
-42 NTHDPEEIKA
+42 DAHEPEEIKA

-66 NNPVYIGQ
+66 NTPVYIGQ
-74 IIGVTYELLLFDAE
+74 TIGVTYDLLLFDAE
-88 FLEAKIKDELDK
+88 FLEAKIKDGLDK
-100 TQIELLSKM
+100 TQIELLNKM

-125 YKIKGVKAS
+125 YKIKGIRAS
-134 IPPLEVSAFSNKDKY
+134 IPSLEVSAFSNKDKY
-149 IDYSIAPKVTLQV
+149 IDHSIAPKVALQV
-162 TDLSKNSRYANVM
+162 TDLSKNPRYANVM
-175 AKDLQVLQ
+175 AKDLQVVQ

-188 YDDKNNILVVELAFK
+188 YDDKNNILVMELAFK
-203 EANWEDFHIKEAI
+203 EANWEDFHVKEAL

-234 VFYYCVLPKTIQNL
+234 VFYYCVLPKTLQSL

-262 LSFSTIPTQDTT
+262 LSFSAIPTQDTT

-297 CVFFLVLFFLVLFF
+297 CVFFLVLFF

-319 LGLGILCLGFVLYHL
+319 LGLGILCLGFVLYNL

-355 NSTILGLSKNE
+355 NSTILGLSKDE
-366 MPIKIVGSHGDY
+366 MPIKILGSHDDY